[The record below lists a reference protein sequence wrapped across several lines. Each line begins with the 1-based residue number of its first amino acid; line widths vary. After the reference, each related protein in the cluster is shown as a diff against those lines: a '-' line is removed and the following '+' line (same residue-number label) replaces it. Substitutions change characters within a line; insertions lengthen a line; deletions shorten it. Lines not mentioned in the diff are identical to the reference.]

1 MAVRRVHIASHR
13 SLFGELR
20 ASSHTAHFH
29 VYFHVVFRKTKWKRK
44 LLKKGVN
51 IAKGGQRS
59 QTLRSLTNT
68 KMRHLRWRDEKQ
80 HRMNLTSDL
89 PSSGETVSSLKVF
102 AKKQT
107 NKWHLKWKLRA
118 CGYKAFVIYLVFKGL
133 SCEDASSERVSGWVT
148 RNAHVKNRWS
158 CRKSQQSRLEM
169 CKIIIH
175 PLTHHFWHFQQTR
188 FWKTT
193 NQEFGSFWKIS
204 TFEVV
209 QPTPDIPPTVVEEQK
224 CKFAVAFA
232 DFCFYSVQCAFS
244 FERTD
249 DP

>member
-1 MAVRRVHIASHR
+1 MQ
-13 SLFGELR
+13 
-20 ASSHTAHFH
+20 
-29 VYFHVVFRKTKWKRK
+29 
-44 LLKKGVN
+44 KGV
-51 IAKGGQRS
+51 KEVKHFVHW
-59 QTLRSLTNT
+59 QTQ
-68 KMRHLRWRDEKQ
+68 KCVIWRDEKQ
-80 HRMNLTSDL
+80 HQMNLTSDL

-232 DFCFYSVQCAFS
+232 DFCFYSVQCVFS
-244 FERTD
+244 FDRTEQMIHN
-249 DP
+249 PSSSLSSLQSAKNLLEKQNNLAVSLI